1 MEETLNYCIHG
12 TQAYAEL
19 SYSPK
24 AVTRQG
30 LSISF
35 VGQQQG
41 VLLCYKPMFVLQKS
55 LAPVRREDCS
65 KVAFKENKDRVYAY
79 ESRRKKQ
86 KRKAEV
92 GRVSF

>member
-1 MEETLNYCIHG
+1 
-12 TQAYAEL
+12 
-19 SYSPK
+19 
-24 AVTRQG
+24 
-30 LSISF
+30 
-35 VGQQQG
+35 
-41 VLLCYKPMFVLQKS
+41 MFVLQKS